1 MQRSGLVVYNS
12 SWFFFGNS
20 SFTKTKLM
28 MCAPNFGRFQFAPA
42 KKSPAFSGR
51 HRGSLEFGG
60 RRRAAETTAA
70 PTAAE
75 QVGKAGEGKLG
86 VLGEELG
93 SGIFD
98 GFLNV

>member
-1 MQRSGLVVYNS
+1 
-12 SWFFFGNS
+12 
-20 SFTKTKLM
+20 M

-98 GFLNV
+98 GFLNVWYFDDRIPWVWCIYLRIYHKHQLK